1 MFRTCTLPPLRG
13 LASVPANGR
22 WAQALGLRGLRPL
35 RPGLWSVVALVAACA
50 GGEPPAP
57 KPEPQPV
64 EQPANPE
71 TPALDLAA
79 LGAENEKV
87 ALVPSPVE
95 TQKALEAAGIA
106 TSLATLIPKHEFD
119 LASAD
124 PDHAAV
130 RTGVVLADLLLTTKT
145 ATKEELVTRLT
156 AIDEGLKQLG
166 ESGDIHT
173 SLEDYKA
180 RITADA
186 VTRDDL
192 LKEFDEL
199 SGVVIPELEFN
210 GSDRVVPLIEA
221 GSWLEGA
228 NLVAQALKKS
238 DKKEAAE
245 VLLKAPSVVDYFIEY
260 VKTDGASKAP
270 EAVTKKLEEALLELK
285 KVASKETT
293 LDDADLD
300 TVVRVT
306 NDVLALL

>member
-1 MFRTCTLPPLRG
+1 MFRNPTLPPLARG
-13 LASVPANGR
+13 LASG
-22 WAQALGLRGLRPL
+22 L
-35 RPGLWSVVALVAACA
+35 RPGLWSVVALLAACA
-50 GGEPPAP
+50 GGGETAPPV
-57 KPEPQPV
+57 PEHPV
-64 EQPANPE
+64 EQPAANANPE
-71 TPALDLAA
+71 TPALDLSA
-79 LGAENEKV
+79 LSGENEKV

-106 TSLATLIPKHEFD
+106 TSLATLIPKHDFD
-119 LASAD
+119 MKSAD
-124 PDHAAV
+124 TDHAAV

-145 ATKEELVTRLT
+145 ATKEELVSRLT
-156 AIDEGLKQLG
+156 AIDQGLAQLG
-166 ESGDIHT
+166 ETGDIHT

-199 SGVVIPELEFN
+199 SGVIIPELEFN
-210 GSDRVVPLIEA
+210 GSERVVPLIEA

-228 NLVAQALKKS
+228 NLVAQALKTS
-238 DKKEAAE
+238 DKKGAAD
-245 VLLKAPSVVDYFIEY
+245 VLLKAPSVVDYFINY
-260 VKTDGASKAP
+260 VKTDGAAKAP

-285 KVASKETT
+285 KVATKEGP